1 MRLGLDRWCVIFHMP
16 VPSGEAVA
24 TRVLLRDEAHAR
36 LRDAILDG
44 TLEAGEHLRDAEL
57 SAWLGISRTPIREA
71 LARLEDYGL
80 VESAPNRYTRVAP
93 LDRRDAQD
101 AFQVVAVL
109 HALAAS
115 LAVPGVSEAEV
126 AAMGAANDRFARAL
140 QAADVDAALAAD
152 DAFHDVLVTASA
164 NGEIARSLER
174 LTPRVRRLE
183 RLRFGSLVGRRS
195 VEQHAAI
202 VERCAAGDAAG
213 AADAVR
219 ENWLSLGTL
228 IDRSFT

>member
-1 MRLGLDRWCVIFHMP
+1 MP
-16 VPSGEAVA
+16 VPSGEAVT
-24 TRVLLRDEAHAR
+24 TRVLLRDEAYGR

-44 TLEAGEHLRDAEL
+44 TLEAGEQLRDAEL
-57 SAWLGISRTPIREA
+57 AAWLGISRTPIREA
-71 LARLEDYGL
+71 LARLEDGGL
-80 VESAPNRYTRVAP
+80 VESVPNRYTRVAP

-101 AFQVVAVL
+101 AFQVVAAL
-109 HALAAS
+109 HALAAT
-115 LAVPGVSEAEV
+115 LGVPRVSDAEL
-126 AAMGAANDRFARAL
+126 AAMRSANDRFAAALRAT
-140 QAADVDAALAAD
+140 DVDGAVAAD
-152 DAFHDVLVTASA
+152 DAFHAVLVHAAA

-174 LTPRVRRLE
+174 LLPRLRRLE

-202 VERCAAGDAAG
+202 AEHAAAGDASAT
-213 AADAVR
+213 ADAVR